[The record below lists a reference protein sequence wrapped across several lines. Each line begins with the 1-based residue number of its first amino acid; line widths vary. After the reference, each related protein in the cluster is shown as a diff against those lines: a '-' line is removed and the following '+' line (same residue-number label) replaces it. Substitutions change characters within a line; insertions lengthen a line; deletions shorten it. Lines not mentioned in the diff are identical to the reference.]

1 MDTKDLEILN
11 LFNRY
16 LDWIK
21 NNNLQDNIDNY
32 RTYFKYIEN
41 IPFIYGNW
49 EQLNIE
55 YIVKLITV
63 NDIIILKLNC
73 TKN

>member
-1 MDTKDLEILN
+1 LDTKDLEILN

-41 IPFIYGNW
+41 IQFIYGN
-49 EQLNIE
+49 
-55 YIVKLITV
+55 
-63 NDIIILKLNC
+63 
-73 TKN
+73 

>member
-1 MDTKDLEILN
+1 MENSLKALEERLMDKSNLKLQKKDLEILN

-41 IPFIYGNW
+41 I
-49 EQLNIE
+49 
-55 YIVKLITV
+55 
-63 NDIIILKLNC
+63 
-73 TKN
+73 